1 MTDQELFEKLRSV
14 ALDSAWGA
22 LTRLGFGDQF
32 IGGLQVIRPERVMV
46 GRAKTLRYLPARKDL
61 AETMRA
67 RGPALNAMSVEEA
80 EPGDVLVVD
89 SGGCVEAGFMGDNI
103 AARFIYRGGVG
114 IVCDGAVRDLTEL
127 RKMPVSLYI
136 RGAHAAASGRRLVAV
151 DRNIPVRCVGV
162 TVLPGDILMG
172 DAEGVLVIPR
182 AVAEQVATEA
192 AATDDKE
199 LFLRRKLEA
208 GASIYGVYPPNEATL
223 KEYAEYK
230 RTQSG

>member
-1 MTDQELFEKLRSV
+1 MTDQELFDKLKEV
-14 ALDSAWGA
+14 ALDSAWGV
-22 LTRLGFGDQF
+22 LSRLGYPDQF

-46 GRAKTLRYLPARKDL
+46 GRATTLRYVPMRKDL

-67 RGPALNAMSVEEA
+67 RGHALNAEAAEEA
-80 EPGDVLVVD
+80 APGDVLVVD
-89 SGGCVEAGFMGDNI
+89 SGGCVEAGFLGDNI

-114 IVCDGAVRDLTEL
+114 IVCDGAVRDLTVL
-127 RKMPVSLYI
+127 REMPLSLYL
-136 RGAHAAASGRRLVAV
+136 RGAHAAASGRRIVAV
-151 DRNIPVRCVGV
+151 ERNAPVRCVDV

-172 DAEGVLVIPR
+172 DAEGVLVIP
-182 AVAEQVATEA
+182 AALAEQVATEA

-223 KEYAEYK
+223 KEYEAYK
-230 RTQSG
+230 KGAG